1 MTRRYQRALC
11 PCRSGRVFRECCAPA
26 ARADRLGWRLLGEPP
41 RPGPALEPWPAPR
54 RPLGPEGLKAW
65 EADLLGEGG
74 LSGGRALALVMAGTS
89 VLAVQQLSGQRGEA
103 GRLAALEAAVLA
115 AADAAGAFPEELRL
129 RDAVLAAA
137 LAERLARHG
146 VRCRHDLGLYG
157 VDGLAADLRRLL
169 DPQAAARPGRGR

>member
-1 MTRRYQRALC
+1 MQRYRKALC
-11 PCRSGRVFRECCAPA
+11 ACGSGASFRDCCAPA

-41 RPGPALEPWPAPR
+41 RPGPALEAWPAPR

-65 EADLLGEGG
+65 EADFLGEGG
-74 LSGGRALALVMAGTS
+74 IGGRRSLALVMAGTS
-89 VLAVQQLSGQRGEA
+89 VLAVRELSGQRGEA
-103 GRLAALEAAVLA
+103 GRLAALEATVLA

-129 RDAVLAAA
+129 RDAALAGA

-169 DPQAAARPGRGR
+169 DPQPAARPGRGR